1 MKTTVVAASGPIGA
15 NSAAIPAA
23 TPLTNLNK
31 ASIGRTAVED
41 VVLGIVFREFI
52 PVCAKVL
59 RGAVQQRA
67 GLGQQGAPQVSAG
80 RVPGRL
86 GIGGFRSRRAAL
98 PGADVEPRL
107 EDGAREEGC
116 RGGEVFGPEV
126 GIGACEEL
134 FVERPSHDGDD
145 VTLFGSGNVGF
156 GNDLRRQVFP
166 FAEGEFQHLEGCD

>member
-1 MKTTVVAASGPIGA
+1 MPMKTTVQATSGPIGA
-15 NSAAIPAA
+15 NRAAIPAA
-23 TPLTNLNK
+23 APLTSLYK
-31 ASIGRTAVED
+31 VSIGRAAIED
-41 VVLGIVFREFI
+41 VLVRVVFRKFGGVRFEVFG
-52 PVCAKVL
+52 
-59 RGAVQQRA
+59 GAAQQRP
-67 GLGQQGAPQVSAG
+67 GLTAQAPLQLAQGLCACGLVG
-80 RVPGRL
+80 
-86 GIGGFRSRRAAL
+86 GGFGRDGAAL

-116 RGGEVFGPEV
+116 RGGEVFGPEI

-166 FAEGEFQHLEGCD
+166 L